1 MAGTIIVKKAEVTD
15 VESPART
22 WRAARIALIAVVAAG
37 LAVDA
42 YVHFDLAS
50 SYDPVK
56 TSTLSQGDLFRA
68 QSVVAILAAL
78 LLIVRPRRWTAAIAA
93 VVAGSALAAV
103 LAYRYVDI
111 GQIGPIP
118 SMYEASW
125 YTEKTLT
132 AIAEGAAFVAA
143 VILLFLPW
151 RPARTVVGAHRPA
164 TNP

>member
-1 MAGTIIVKKAEVTD
+1 MTG

-22 WRAARIALIAVVAAG
+22 WRAVRIALIVIVVAG

-42 YVHFDLAS
+42 YVHLDLAS
-50 SYDPVK
+50 GYDPVK
-56 TSTLSQGDLFRA
+56 TSTLSQGDLFRV

-78 LLIVRPRRWTAAIAA
+78 LLIVRPRRWSAAIAA

-103 LAYRYVDI
+103 LVYRYVDI

-125 YTEKTLT
+125 YTEKTIS
-132 AIAEGAAFVAA
+132 AIAEAAAFVAA
-143 VILLFLPW
+143 VVLLFVPW
-151 RPARTVVGAHRPA
+151 RRSTQTAVGAH
-164 TNP
+164 

>member
-1 MAGTIIVKKAEVTD
+1 MTF

-22 WRAARIALIAVVAAG
+22 GRAARIALIVVVVAG

-42 YVHFDLAS
+42 YVHLDLAS

-68 QSVVAILAAL
+68 ESAVAILAAL

-103 LAYRYVDI
+103 LVYRYVDI

-125 YTEKTLT
+125 YTEKTIMT
-132 AIAEGAAFVAA
+132 IAEAAALVAA
-143 VILLFLPW
+143 VVLLFVPW
-151 RPARTVVGAHRPA
+151 RRSTQTVVGAHRPA
-164 TNP
+164 ANP

>member
-1 MAGTIIVKKAEVTD
+1 MTR

-22 WRAARIALIAVVAAG
+22 WRLLRMALVVVVVAG

-78 LLIVRPRRWTAAIAA
+78 LLLVRPRRWTAAIAA

-103 LAYRYVDI
+103 LVYRYVDI
-111 GQIGPIP
+111 GQLGPIP
-118 SMYEASW
+118 SMYEPNW
-125 YTEKTLT
+125 YTEKTMS
-132 AIAEGAAFVAA
+132 AVAEAAAFVAA
-143 VILLFLPW
+143 VVLLFVPW
-151 RPARTVVGAHRPA
+151 RRSTRTVVGAHRRA

>member
-1 MAGTIIVKKAEVTD
+1 MTG

-22 WRAARIALIAVVAAG
+22 WRAVRIALIVLAVAG

-42 YVHFDLAS
+42 YVHLDLAS
-50 SYDPVK
+50 GYDPVK

-68 QSVVAILAAL
+68 ESVVAILAAL
-78 LLIVRPRRWTAAIAA
+78 LQIVRPRRWSAAIAA

-103 LAYRYVDI
+103 LVYRYADI

-125 YTEKTLT
+125 YTEKTIS
-132 AIAEGAAFVAA
+132 AIAEAAAFVAA
-143 VILLFLPW
+143 VVLLFVPW
-151 RPARTVVGAHRPA
+151 RRSTQTVAGAR
-164 TNP
+164 

>member
-1 MAGTIIVKKAEVTD
+1 MTG

-22 WRAARIALIAVVAAG
+22 WRAVRIALILIVVAG
-37 LAVDA
+37 LGVDA

-50 SYDPVK
+50 GYDPVK
-56 TSTLSQGDLFRA
+56 TDTLSQGDLFRA

-78 LLIVRPRRWTAAIAA
+78 LLLLRPRRWTAAIAA

-103 LAYRYVDI
+103 LVYRYVDV

-125 YTEKTLT
+125 YTEKTVT
-132 AIAEGAAFVAA
+132 AVAEAAAFVAA
-143 VILLFLPW
+143 VVLLFVPW
-151 RPARTVVGAHRPA
+151 PRSGRTVAGAHRRDDDL
-164 TNP
+164 